1 MAAPVRRGR
10 VSTDHDGSRG
20 IIARMN
26 ALNDLPTEV
35 KFRERMRGYDYEE
48 VDAYVKAVSRVA
60 AQAQDQMAELEQR
73 LTQSESQAGTDDGV
87 TEIRETL
94 LRTLVLAQR
103 TADSA
108 VSEARSEAKSMTDS
122 AQERATKTVS
132 EAETAANERLRSAEE
147 RAARM
152 LAEAEENGRLIIAEA
167 KRTAAAELAS
177 ERARAQEEIQAL
189 ETTKRELE
197 TVVAEIQ
204 ARLEDERNML
214 RGLSV
219 SFQSFVE
226 KFEPVADIAEF
237 ATQPEAGDDGDR
249 DTAPPDLAASDV
261 GEGEAAPDADS
272 AGEDRAAEAVTA
284 DDGAAGVLEGA
295 ADDGAQTDRAV
306 EAGVEEPTAE
316 ADPEPPGGP
325 ALEFLPVPEESAHEP
340 QGGTLQGTLATGTLP
355 ATIGADTVPE
365 LPVIEWDDEIAHDPS
380 DGADAAEPD
389 YAASGAVRVE
399 PASDGNGPA
408 HRLPDDSRNRGEA
421 ASTAPATMPF
431 GVDSPELFDIDAEE
445 DDEFIEQLRQVVSS
459 DAPLPDT
466 DAAMAAFFDHDEDA
480 GSIGGAPSRGGR
492 LGPRA

>member
-1 MAAPVRRGR
+1 
-10 VSTDHDGSRG
+10 
-20 IIARMN
+20 MN
-26 ALNDLPTEV
+26 ALNDLPTAV
-35 KFRERMRGYDYEE
+35 KFRERLRGYDYEE
-48 VDAYVKAVSRVA
+48 VDAYVKAVNRVA
-60 AQAQDQMAELEQR
+60 VQAQDQMAELQQR
-73 LTQSESQAGTDDGV
+73 LTQLESQAGKDEGV

-122 AQERATKTVS
+122 AQQRATKTVS

-152 LAEAEENGRLIIAEA
+152 LAEAEASGQLIIAEA

-177 ERARAQEEIQAL
+177 ERARAQEETQAF

-204 ARLEDERNML
+204 ARLADERNML

-226 KFEPVADIAEF
+226 KFEPVADIAEP
-237 ATQPEAGDDGDR
+237 ATQPEAGGDGDR
-249 DTAPPDLAASDV
+249 DTAPDADSARDDQ
-261 GEGEAAPDADS
+261 EGEAAPVADP
-272 AGEDRAAEAVTA
+272 ARDDQAAEAATA
-284 DDGAAGVLEGA
+284 DDGAAGVLEDA
-295 ADDGAQTDRAV
+295 ADDGSQTGHAM

-325 ALEFLPVPEESAHEP
+325 ALEFLPVPEESAQET
-340 QGGTLQGTLATGTLP
+340 QGTLQETLATKTLP

-365 LPVIEWDDEIAHDPS
+365 LPVIKWDDEIAHDPP
-380 DGADAAEPD
+380 DDAGAAEPD

-399 PASDGNGPA
+399 PASDGNGSA
-408 HRLPDDSRNRGEA
+408 HQLPGDSRNRGEA
-421 ASTAPATMPF
+421 AHTGPATMPC

-480 GSIGGAPSRGGR
+480 GSISGAPSRGGR

>member
-1 MAAPVRRGR
+1 
-10 VSTDHDGSRG
+10 
-20 IIARMN
+20 MN

-60 AQAQDQMAELEQR
+60 VQAQDQMAELQQR
-73 LTQSESQAGTDDGV
+73 LTQLESQAGKDEGV

-122 AQERATKTVS
+122 AQQRATKTVS

-152 LAEAEENGRLIIAEA
+152 LAEAEENGQLIIADA

-197 TVVAEIQ
+197 TVMADIQ
-204 ARLEDERNML
+204 ARLADERNML

-226 KFEPVADIAEF
+226 KFEPVADIAES
-237 ATQPEAGDDGDR
+237 ATQPEAGD
-249 DTAPPDLAASDV
+249 V
-261 GEGEAAPDADS
+261 EEGEAAPN
-272 AGEDRAAEAVTA
+272 AGPAGDDPAAKVVTA
-284 DDGAAGVLEGA
+284 DDGAARVLEDA
-295 ADDGAQTDRAV
+295 ADDGAQIDHAV
-306 EAGVEEPTAE
+306 EAGVEVPTAE
-316 ADPEPPGGP
+316 ADPEPTGGA
-325 ALEFLPVPEESAHEP
+325 ALEFLPIPEESA
-340 QGGTLQGTLATGTLP
+340 QKTQGTLQETLP

-380 DGADAAEPD
+380 DDAGAAEPD
-389 YAASGAVRVE
+389 YAASGEVRVE
-399 PASDGNGPA
+399 PASDGNGSA
-408 HRLPDDSRNRGEA
+408 HRLPGDSRNRGEA
-421 ASTAPATMPF
+421 AFTGPASMPF

-480 GSIGGAPSRGGR
+480 GSISGAHGRGGR

>member
-1 MAAPVRRGR
+1 
-10 VSTDHDGSRG
+10 
-20 IIARMN
+20 MN
-26 ALNDLPTEV
+26 ALNDLPTAV
-35 KFRERMRGYDYEE
+35 KFRERLRGYDYEE
-48 VDAYVKAVSRVA
+48 VDAYVKAVNRVA
-60 AQAQDQMAELEQR
+60 VQAQDQMAELQQR
-73 LTQSESQAGTDDGV
+73 LTQLESQAGKDEGV

-122 AQERATKTVS
+122 AQQRATKTVS

-152 LAEAEENGRLIIAEA
+152 LAEAEENGQLIIAEA

-177 ERARAQEEIQAL
+177 ERARAQEETQAF

-204 ARLEDERNML
+204 ARLADERNML
-214 RGLSV
+214 RSLSV

-237 ATQPEAGDDGDR
+237 ATQPEAGGDGDR
-249 DTAPPDLAASDV
+249 DTAP
-261 GEGEAAPDADS
+261 DADS
-272 AGEDRAAEAVTA
+272 ARDDQAAEAVTA
-284 DDGAAGVLEGA
+284 DDGAAGVLEDAADDGAAGVLEDA
-295 ADDGAQTDRAV
+295 ADDGAQTGHAM

-325 ALEFLPVPEESAHEP
+325 ALEFLPVPEESAQET
-340 QGGTLQGTLATGTLP
+340 QGTLQETLATETLP

-365 LPVIEWDDEIAHDPS
+365 LPVIKWDHEIAHDPP
-380 DGADAAEPD
+380 DDAGAAEPD

-399 PASDGNGPA
+399 PASDGNGSA
-408 HRLPDDSRNRGEA
+408 HQLPGDSRNRGEA
-421 ASTAPATMPF
+421 AHTGPATMPF

-480 GSIGGAPSRGGR
+480 GSISGAPSRGGR

>member
-1 MAAPVRRGR
+1 MAAPVCRGR
-10 VSTDHDGSRG
+10 VSTNHDGSRG

-60 AQAQDQMAELEQR
+60 AQAQDHMAELEQR

-152 LAEAEENGRLIIAEA
+152 LAEAEENGQLIIAEA
-167 KRTAAAELAS
+167 KRTAATELAS

-197 TVVAEIQ
+197 TVVVEIQ

-214 RGLSV
+214 RGLSA

-237 ATQPEAGDDGDR
+237 ATRPEAGDDGDR
-249 DTAPPDLAASDV
+249 DTAPP
-261 GEGEAAPDADS
+261 EATSPHPTS
-272 AGEDRAAEAVTA
+272 RRARRRRTR
-284 DDGAAGVLEGA
+284 
-295 ADDGAQTDRAV
+295 T
-306 EAGVEEPTAE
+306 P
-316 ADPEPPGGP
+316 
-325 ALEFLPVPEESAHEP
+325 
-340 QGGTLQGTLATGTLP
+340 P
-355 ATIGADTVPE
+355 ATTRP
-365 LPVIEWDDEIAHDPS
+365 
-380 DGADAAEPD
+380 
-389 YAASGAVRVE
+389 
-399 PASDGNGPA
+399 
-408 HRLPDDSRNRGEA
+408 
-421 ASTAPATMPF
+421 
-431 GVDSPELFDIDAEE
+431 
-445 DDEFIEQLRQVVSS
+445 QRQ
-459 DAPLPDT
+459 
-466 DAAMAAFFDHDEDA
+466 
-480 GSIGGAPSRGGR
+480 
-492 LGPRA
+492 

>member
-1 MAAPVRRGR
+1 
-10 VSTDHDGSRG
+10 
-20 IIARMN
+20 MN
-26 ALNDLPTEV
+26 ALNDLPTKV

-60 AQAQDQMAELEQR
+60 VQAQDEMAELQRR
-73 LTQSESQAGTDDGV
+73 LTQSGSQAGKDEGV

-122 AQERATKTVS
+122 AQQRATKTVS

-152 LAEAEENGRLIIAEA
+152 LAEAEESGQLIVAEA

-189 ETTKRELE
+189 ETTKDELE
-197 TVVAEIQ
+197 TVAAEIR

-219 SFQSFVE
+219 SFQTFVE
-226 KFEPVADIAEF
+226 KFEPVADIVESAI
-237 ATQPEAGDDGDR
+237 QPEVDAAGDR
-249 DTAPPDLAASDV
+249 DITPPDLAASDV
-261 GEGEAAPDADS
+261 EEGEAAPDADS
-272 AGEDRAAEAVTA
+272 VDDDQAAEAVTA
-284 DDGAAGVLEGA
+284 DDGAAEALEDA
-295 ADDGAQTDRAV
+295 ADDGAQTDHAV

-316 ADPEPPGGP
+316 ADPETPGGS
-325 ALEFLPVPEESAHEP
+325 ALEFLPVPEESAQET
-340 QGGTLQGTLATGTLP
+340 QGTLQETLP
-355 ATIGADTVPE
+355 ATVGADTVPE

-380 DGADAAEPD
+380 DDAGAAAPD
-389 YAASGAVRVE
+389 SAASGAVRVE
-399 PASDGNGPA
+399 PASDGNGSA
-408 HRLPDDSRNRGEA
+408 NRLPGDSRIRGEA
-421 ASTAPATMPF
+421 ASAGPATMPF

-445 DDEFIEQLRQVVSS
+445 DDEFIEQLRHVVSS

-480 GSIGGAPSRGGR
+480 ASTSGAPSRGDR